1 MSMTSP
7 PSATCRHYGMP
18 ERHRKCEWQEGK
30 QTCAL
35 LSNGVPLR
43 VLRVQARI
51 AMRVGT
57 INRYKDGKGGWRKCG
72 AKPIG

>member
-1 MSMTSP
+1 M
-7 PSATCRHYGMP
+7 ARG
-18 ERHRKCEWQEGK
+18 Q
-30 QTCAL
+30 
-35 LSNGVPLR
+35 VPLR